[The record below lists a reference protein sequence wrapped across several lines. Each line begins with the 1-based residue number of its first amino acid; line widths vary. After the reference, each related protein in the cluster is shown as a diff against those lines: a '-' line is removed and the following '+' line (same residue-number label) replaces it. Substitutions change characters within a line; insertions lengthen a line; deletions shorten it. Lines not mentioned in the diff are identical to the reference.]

1 MSRYDNINM
10 DNLWNEEQ
18 DHFSNEQY
26 YSLLIEQYKIYVEM
40 ADRASFRRVS
50 INLFFLITN
59 IAIVGVMALGI
70 SRSSTELSLAL
81 LVLPLLG
88 LLAICYCWWRVV
100 RFYRHTVNIK
110 EQVIGA
116 LEKRLP
122 SSPIF
127 SAERLTA
134 LKKGSFKP
142 LKRIETYMPFVF
154 FMLYIGIYI
163 YLIIVW
169 GN

>member
-1 MSRYDNINM
+1 MSRYDNVSIEK
-10 DNLWNEEQ
+10 LWNEDQ
-18 DHFSNEQY
+18 DNFSNEQY

-40 ADRASFRRVS
+40 ADRASIRRMS
-50 INLFFLITN
+50 INLFFLVTN

-70 SRSSTELSLAL
+70 SRSSAELSLGL

-134 LKKGSFKP
+134 EQKGSFTP
-142 LKRIETYMPFVF
+142 LKRIETYMPFI
-154 FMLYIGIYI
+154 FMLLYAGIYI
-163 YLIIVW
+163 YLLIAW
-169 GN
+169 S

>member
-1 MSRYDNINM
+1 MSRFNHANI
-10 DNLWNEEQ
+10 DKLWNEGQ
-18 DHFSNEQY
+18 DNFSNEQY

-50 INLFFLITN
+50 INLFFLVTN
-59 IAIVGVMALGI
+59 ILIVGIMALGI
-70 SRSSTELSLAL
+70 SRSSAELSLGL

-88 LLAICYCWWRVV
+88 LLAICYSWWRVV

-127 SAERLTA
+127 SAERVTA
-134 LKKGSFKP
+134 EQKGSFTP
-142 LKRIETYMPFVF
+142 LKRLETYMPFI
-154 FMLYIGIYI
+154 FMLLYIGIYI
-163 YLIIVW
+163 YLLASW
-169 GN
+169 S

>member
-1 MSRYDNINM
+1 MSRFDNINL
-10 DNLWNEEQ
+10 DKLWNEEQ
-18 DHFSNEQY
+18 ESFSNDQY
-26 YSLLIEQYKIYVEM
+26 DSLLIEQYKIYVEM
-40 ADRASFRRVS
+40 ADRASFRRIS

-59 IAIVGVMALGI
+59 IAIVGIMALGI
-70 SRSSTELSLAL
+70 SRSSTELSLGL

-127 SAERLTA
+127 SAERA
-134 LKKGSFKP
+134 AAEQRGSFTP
-142 LKRIETYMPFVF
+142 LKRIETYMPFI
-154 FMLYIGIYI
+154 FMFLYLGIYI
-163 YLIIVW
+163 YLLISW
-169 GN
+169 N

>member
-1 MSRYDNINM
+1 MSRYNDANI
-10 DNLWNEEQ
+10 DKLWNEEQ
-18 DHFSNEQY
+18 DNFSNEQY

-50 INLFFLITN
+50 INLFFLIVN
-59 IAIVGVMALGI
+59 ILVVGIMALGI
-70 SRSSTELSLAL
+70 SRSSTELSLGL

-127 SAERLTA
+127 SAERVTA
-134 LKKGSFKP
+134 EQKGSFAP
-142 LKRIETYMPFVF
+142 LKRLETYMPFI
-154 FMLYIGIYI
+154 FMLLYVGIYI
-163 YLIIVW
+163 YLLVSW
-169 GN
+169 S

>member
-1 MSRYDNINM
+1 MGRFDNVDI

-18 DHFSNEQY
+18 ENFSNDQY

-40 ADRASFRRVS
+40 ADRASFRRIS

-59 IAIVGVMALGI
+59 IAIVGIMALGI
-70 SRSSTELSLAL
+70 SRSSAELSLGL

-88 LLAICYCWWRVV
+88 LLAISYCWWRVV

-127 SAERLTA
+127 SAERVTA
-134 LKKGSFKP
+134 EKRGSFTP
-142 LKRIETYMPFVF
+142 LKRIETYMPFI
-154 FMLYIGIYI
+154 FMLLYLGIYI
-163 YLIIVW
+163 YLLVSW
-169 GN
+169 S

>member
-1 MSRYDNINM
+1 MSRFDNVNL
-10 DNLWNEEQ
+10 DDLWNEDQ
-18 DHFSNEQY
+18 DNFSIDQY

-50 INLFFLITN
+50 INLFFLIIN
-59 IAIVGVMALGI
+59 ILIVGIMALGI
-70 SRSSTELSLAL
+70 SRSSAELSLGL

-88 LLAICYCWWRVV
+88 LLAISYCWWRVV

-127 SAERLTA
+127 SAERTTA
-134 LKKGSFKP
+134 EQKGSFTP
-142 LKRIETYMPFVF
+142 LKRIETYMPFI
-154 FMLYIGIYI
+154 FMLLYTGIYA
-163 YLIIVW
+163 YLLVSW
-169 GN
+169 S

>member
-1 MSRYDNINM
+1 MSRFDNINV

-18 DHFSNEQY
+18 DNFSNEQY
-26 YSLLIEQYKIYVEM
+26 YALLIEQYKIYVEM

-59 IAIVGVMALGI
+59 IMIVGIMALGI
-70 SRSSTELSLAL
+70 SRSSTELSLSL

-88 LLAICYCWWRVV
+88 LLAISYCWWRVV

-110 EQVIGA
+110 DQVIGA

-127 SAERLTA
+127 SAERVTA
-134 LKKGSFKP
+134 EQKGSFTP
-142 LKRIETYMPFVF
+142 LKRIETYMPFI
-154 FMLYIGIYI
+154 FMLLYLGIYV
-163 YLIIVW
+163 YLLISW
-169 GN
+169 S

>member
-1 MSRYDNINM
+1 MSSANKVKV

-18 DHFSNEQY
+18 DNFSNEQY
-26 YSLLIEQYKIYVEM
+26 YNLLIEQYKIYVEIL
-40 ADRASFRRVS
+40 DRVSFRRIS
-50 INLFFLITN
+50 INLFFLIIN
-59 IAIVGVMALGI
+59 ISIVGVMALGI
-70 SRSSTELSLAL
+70 SRSSAQLSLAL

-88 LLAICYCWWRVV
+88 LLSICHCWWRVV

-127 SAERLTA
+127 SAERVVA
-134 LKKGSFKP
+134 QKKGSFTP
-142 LKRIETYMPFVF
+142 LKRLETTMPFIF
-154 FMLYIGIYI
+154 TFLYLAIYI
-163 YLIIVW
+163 YLLISW
-169 GN
+169 S

>member
-1 MSRYDNINM
+1 MSRFDNISM
-10 DNLWNEEQ
+10 ENLWNEEQ
-18 DHFSNEQY
+18 DNFSNEQY
-26 YSLLIEQYKIYVEM
+26 YALLIEQYKIYVEM

-59 IAIVGVMALGI
+59 ITIVGIMALGI
-70 SRSSTELSLAL
+70 SRSSTELSLSL

-88 LLAICYCWWRVV
+88 LLAISYCWWRVV

-110 EQVIGA
+110 DQVIGA

-127 SAERLTA
+127 SAERVIA
-134 LKKGSFKP
+134 EQKGSFTP
-142 LKRIETYMPFVF
+142 LKRIETYMPFI
-154 FMLYIGIYI
+154 FMLLYLGIYV
-163 YLIIVW
+163 YLLISW
-169 GN
+169 S